1 MRLELTLRGDYA
13 VRTMLAL
20 AVLDGSRW
28 VSARRIAERMEI
40 PVRFLPHVLT
50 DLVRA
55 DLVVGMPGRTG
66 GYRLAR
72 APEAI
77 DLLTIVDAV
86 EEKGEIPRCVLRG
99 GACGSSGRCAV
110 HDAFAAATAA
120 MREQLAAA
128 TLAQLAANGGLPA
141 ARDPETARPGA
152 PMATTGT

>member
-55 DLVVGMPGRTG
+55 GLVVGMPGRTG

-72 APEAI
+72 PADAI
-77 DLLTIVDAV
+77 DLLAIVDAV

-99 GACGSSGRCAV
+99 GPCGSPGRCSV
-110 HDAFAAATAA
+110 HDAFAAATGA
-120 MREQLAAA
+120 MRAQLQAAS
-128 TLAQLAANGGLPA
+128 LADLAANGGLP
-141 ARDPETARPGA
+141 PERT
-152 PMATTGT
+152 